1 MLTNAQKEYFKDSK
15 IRDKNGQLV
24 VCMHRT
30 NHEFD
35 AFDKD
40 KITDDSYCGRGFYFT
55 SRTDFGKCFGGK
67 TLECYLNIEKPLILD
82 QLDSY
87 TKYDLLD
94 HFGKSEVYQQGETP
108 RIEGYPQKSEE
119 YMVYRLID
127 SLEYHAW
134 DDDTKALIDEVMQSS
149 AYESF
154 VESGN
159 IEDLDN
165 AYGWSELK
173 RNDEFQEIASQ
184 QGFEDLLNLEPLT
197 VHDLNYQKFHYG
209 YWNDFASL
217 LTDYAQQNGYD
228 GILLDLHQGRS
239 TEIVVFEPNQIKL
252 TTNLCPTNSDLLYE
266 EAPQEELS
274 LKDIQMEIIQ
284 QFNPMLDDYHT
295 GIRSVDD
302 IKTFEEAMQDDE
314 SFVYGD
320 FDYEDAQ
327 KALETGKVTVYSS
340 KPIEQGGFVSTSYN
354 MAKDYAGAGKVYSKV
369 VSLEDVAWINGDEGQ
384 YANVQEY
391 AMSKPQSLDDLIA
404 AAGEPTASTDTYSR
418 NREDDAR

>member
-1 MLTNAQKEYFKDSK
+1 MLTPEQEKYFEDSK
-15 IRDKNGQLV
+15 IRDDNGQLV

-55 SRTDFGKCFGGK
+55 SRTDFGKTFGGK

-94 HFGKSEVYQQGETP
+94 HFGKSEAYQQGEMP

-119 YMVYRLID
+119 YMAHRLMD

-134 DDDTKALIDEVMQSS
+134 DDETKELVDEVMQSS

-154 VESGN
+154 MESGN
-159 IEDLDN
+159 IEELEN
-165 AYGWSELK
+165 AYGWSKLK
-173 RNDEFQEIASQ
+173 RNDEFLEVASQ
-184 QGFEDLLNLEPLT
+184 QGFEDLLNLEILT

-209 YWNDFASL
+209 YWNDFAAL

-252 TTNLCPTNSDLLYE
+252 TTNLHPTHSDLLYE
-266 EAPQEELS
+266 EAPVEE
-274 LKDIQMEIIQ
+274 
-284 QFNPMLDDYHT
+284 
-295 GIRSVDD
+295 R
-302 IKTFEEAMQDDE
+302 A
-314 SFVYGD
+314 
-320 FDYEDAQ
+320 
-327 KALETGKVTVYSS
+327 
-340 KPIEQGGFVSTSYN
+340 
-354 MAKDYAGAGKVYSKV
+354 
-369 VSLEDVAWINGDEGQ
+369 
-384 YANVQEY
+384 
-391 AMSKPQSLDDLIA
+391 SLDSLIE
-404 AAGEPTASTDTYSR
+404 AAGETTPGNPDTQYR